1 MTHDDST
8 PPSGPRLY
16 FGVLNEIG
24 IIEQLSRT
32 LLEARLPDGL
42 IAPHFT
48 VLNHLIRVGDGR
60 TPLEIARAFQVPKTS
75 MSHTLAGLERHGLV
89 DMRPNPA
96 DKRSKQ
102 VWLTD
107 QGRAVREDTI
117 AALAVDLADISEV
130 LSPQDVGAIMPV
142 LTRLRVWL
150 DKRRDGK
157 D

>member
-60 TPLEIARAFQVPKTS
+60 TPLEIARAFHVPKTS

>member
-1 MTHDDST
+1 M
-8 PPSGPRLY
+8 Y

-48 VLNHLIRVGDGR
+48 VLNHLIRVRDGR
-60 TPLEIARAFQVPKTS
+60 TPLELARAFQVPKTS
-75 MSHTLAGLERHGLV
+75 MSHTLAGLERHGLIE
-89 DMRPNPA
+89 MRPNPE

-107 QGRAVREDTI
+107 QGRAVREGTI
-117 AALAVDLADISEV
+117 AGLSVDLADMAEI
-130 LSPQDVGAIMPV
+130 LPPQDVATIMPV
-142 LTRLRVWL
+142 LTRLRIWL
-150 DKRRDGK
+150 DRRRDV
-157 D
+157 